1 MTQILTELGIG
12 IVNVIVTSLGSL
24 LIYYIS
30 KTIKDEKIKN
40 MLLEAAKIVE
50 EGVSITYQ
58 TFVEELKGTEEW
70 NETTMEQAKT
80 LATFYIEN
88 NLSPKIGQFIT
99 ANKGDLKE
107 WISNQIEIAIKKS
120 KDKNKE
126 KTA

>member
-1 MTQILTELGIG
+1 MTQILVELGIG
-12 IVNVIVTSLGSL
+12 VVNVIVTSLGSL

-40 MLLEAAKIVE
+40 MLLEAVKIVD

-58 TFVEELKGTEEW
+58 VFVEELKGTEKW

-88 NLSPKIGQFIT
+88 NLSPKIGQFIEV
-99 ANKGDLKE
+99 NKGDLKE